1 MTDDLYSGA
10 ESVPW
15 ETEFPWSENARKLK
29 TWFVAYLLTLSAGFS
44 LVISRSFDGAVGILL
59 IFGSLVPYIVAIVF
73 SYRVQTELNRAKLYK
88 PGAWQIIL
96 GALLFNPFIL
106 GFVIPASVLW
116 VTRRIEKQIREGKV
130 DYYALP
136 HPAS

>member
-10 ESVPW
+10 EAAPW
-15 ETEFPWSENARKLK
+15 ETEFPWSENARKLR

-44 LVISRSFDGAVGILL
+44 LVISRSFDGAVGIAL

-73 SYRVQTELNRAKLYK
+73 SYRVQIELNKAKLYK

-116 VTRRIEKQIREGKV
+116 VTRRIEKKIREGKL